1 MAPANDSHPME
12 DPTFGLAAD
21 RYDLIQQQLIPGYGS
36 LARLS
41 VALLA
46 ASPLASEPGAEV
58 LVAGC
63 GTGAELQEAV
73 AQRPDWRLGA
83 IDPSAAMLAEA
94 RKRLAGANSPLA
106 GANSPLAGAPAIDWQ
121 QTTVEQLTE
130 APAYQGRYAG
140 VLSVL
145 VLQSLADDGS
155 KLAFLSGLARSLR
168 PGGQLVLVDL
178 MSTSLPSLEGQ
189 LASAWVGFQRASGL
203 QAPAEQ
209 LAPLT
214 QGLHP
219 VGMARLTSLVNAAG
233 FSDPARIFQAL
244 AFEGFLLQKPS

>member
-1 MAPANDSHPME
+1 M
-12 DPTFGLAAD
+12 
-21 RYDLIQQQLIPGYGS
+21 
-36 LARLS
+36 
-41 VALLA
+41 ALLA

-106 GANSPLAGAPAIDWQ
+106 GAPAIDWQ

-155 KLAFLSGLARSLR
+155 KLAFLTGLARSLR

-178 MSTSLPSLEGQ
+178 MAPER
-189 LASAWVGFQRASGL
+189 SALQSQVGEAWLGFQRASGL
-203 QAPAEQ
+203 EADPEV
-209 LAPLT
+209 LEPLT

-219 VGMARLTSLVNAAG
+219 IGEARLNSLVNAAG
-233 FSDPARIFQAL
+233 FSDPAKIIQAL
-244 AFEGFLLQKPS
+244 GYEGFLLQRSP

>member
-1 MAPANDSHPME
+1 ME

-36 LARLS
+36 LARLA

-94 RKRLAGANSPLA
+94 RSRLARANSSLAGANSRLA
-106 GANSPLAGAPAIDWQ
+106 RANSRLAGAPAIDWQ

-145 VLQSLADDGS
+145 VLQSLVDDGS

>member
-1 MAPANDSHPME
+1 MD
-12 DPTFGLAAD
+12 DPTLGLAAD

-36 LARLS
+36 LARLA

-94 RKRLAGANSPLA
+94 RSRLAGANSRLA
-106 GANSPLAGAPAIDWQ
+106 GANSRLAEAPAIDWQ

-130 APAYQGRYAG
+130 APGYQGRYAG